1 MPATKAMADPPTIS
15 CVILDWAGTAVDFGC
30 MAPVEAFVATLA
42 EAGLAID
49 AAAARGPMGLEKRT
63 HLRALLGLP
72 EIVAQWQARAGAAP
86 DEALLDRLYARFRD
100 VQIEVIPRHAA
111 PIPGLVET
119 VASLRAAGIA
129 IGSNSGYDSPMMA
142 TLAAQAAT
150 AGYAPD
156 VVISSDDAA
165 HGRPSPDMAWQAAMR
180 LGASAAAR
188 CVKVDDTTSGVAEG
202 VNAGMWSIGVT
213 DSGNEVGLA
222 LADWQALAAE
232 ERAARRAAAA
242 GRLRA
247 AGAHLVIDTVA
258 DLPEAV
264 AALDT
269 RLAAG
274 ERP

>member
-1 MPATKAMADPPTIS
+1 MPATRPMPASRTIG

-42 EAGLAID
+42 EAGLKID
-49 AAAARGPMGLEKRT
+49 AAAARGPMGLEKRA
-63 HLRALLGLP
+63 HLRALLDLP
-72 EIVAQWQARAGAAP
+72 EIVAQWRMKTGAAP
-86 DEALLDRLYARFRD
+86 DEALLDRLYARFRS

-111 PIPGLVET
+111 PIPGLIEA
-119 VASLRAAGIA
+119 VAALRAAGIT
-129 IGSNSGYDSPMMA
+129 IGSNSGYDSAMMA
-142 TLAAQAAT
+142 ALAARAAA

-165 HGRPSPDMAWQAAMR
+165 RGRPFPDMAWLAAMR
-180 LGASAAAR
+180 LGAPDAAR
-188 CVKVDDTTSGVAEG
+188 CVKVDDTTAGVAEG

-222 LADWQALAAE
+222 QADWQALTVA
-232 ERAARRAAAA
+232 ERAVRRAAASD
-242 GRLRA
+242 RLHA

-258 DLPEAV
+258 NLP
-264 AALDT
+264 AAITSLNA

>member
-1 MPATKAMADPPTIS
+1 MIATDSMPPPPTIR
-15 CVILDWAGTAVDFGC
+15 CVVLDWAGTAVDFGC

-42 EAGLAID
+42 EAGLMID
-49 AAAARGPMGLEKRT
+49 AASARGPMGLEKRA
-63 HLRALLGLP
+63 HLRALLDLP
-72 EIVAQWQARAGAAP
+72 AIIAQWREQTGAPP
-86 DEALLDRLYARFRD
+86 DEPLLDRLYARFRT
-100 VQIEVIPRHAA
+100 VQLGVLPRHGA
-111 PIPGLVET
+111 PIPGLVEA

-129 IGSNSGYDSPMMA
+129 IGSNSGYDSAMMA
-142 TLAAQAAT
+142 VLAATAAA

-165 HGRPSPDMAWQAAMR
+165 HGRPFPDMAWQAAMR
-180 LGASAAAR
+180 LGAPCAAR
-188 CVKVDDTTSGVAEG
+188 CVKVDDTTAGVAEG

-213 DSGNEVGLA
+213 DSGNEVGLP
-222 LADWQALAAE
+222 LADWQALDAAG
-232 ERAARRAAAA
+232 RAGRRAAAA
-242 GRLRA
+242 ERLRA

-264 AALDT
+264 ASLEH